1 MEQASIR
8 IAPICRQRWPLL
20 PSRSEA
26 DLLLAFRRLSSS
38 DQQRLVRLAKDLGQA
53 HGPLR

>member
-38 DQQRLVRLAKDLGQA
+38 DQQRLVRLAKDLGQT